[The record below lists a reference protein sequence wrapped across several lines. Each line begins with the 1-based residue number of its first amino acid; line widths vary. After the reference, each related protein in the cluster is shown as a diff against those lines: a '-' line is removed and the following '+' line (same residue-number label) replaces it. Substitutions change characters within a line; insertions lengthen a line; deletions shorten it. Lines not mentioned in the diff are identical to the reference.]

1 MGNDKMTN
9 TTRYWIWL
17 SLCLGFASPKL
28 KRVLS
33 LYNNIKDLYDG
44 GEAELKFC
52 GIFTD
57 NEISKLLKT
66 DLSEVDEIIAKCN
79 ALGYDILDISEN
91 SYPHSLLSIEDPPA
105 VLYVHGK
112 IPDVDNLDTV
122 SIIGTRKA
130 TLYGIRTAFEL
141 GANLSSEGFVV
152 VSGGALGIDCAAHR
166 GVLQSDGITVC
177 VLGCGIDYDYLRE
190 NKAMRT
196 HIAEKGAVISEYPPG
211 TSPSPRNFPQ
221 RNRIISGL
229 SQGLVVV
236 EAPKASGSMITVN
249 LALSQNKDV
258 FSVMGNVDSPYSE
271 GTNILI
277 KDGAIPVTSFE
288 DVLEFYR
295 GVNERLNAKRKFS
308 DDVIKAVPTKLHSS
322 SDFNKVTNAPV
333 PTHKDSNLLNDEERK
348 VYYVLGLEPMHIDA
362 IAETTGI
369 PVHKILRI
377 LSTLEMND
385 FIVNT
390 EGRNYAI
397 K

>member
-1 MGNDKMTN
+1 MNEL
-9 TTRYWIWL
+9 TRYWIWL
-17 SLCLGFASPKL
+17 AHGIGFASPKA
-28 KRVLS
+28 KRILS
-33 LYNNIKDLYDG
+33 LYNNIKELYDG
-44 GEAELKFC
+44 GEMQLRYC

-57 NEISKLLKT
+57 NEIAKLCNT
-66 DLSEVDEIIAKCN
+66 HISAADEIINKCDK
-79 ALGYDILDISEN
+79 LGYDILDISEDA
-91 SYPHSLLSIEDPPA
+91 YPRSLLCIEDPPA

-112 IPDVDNLDTV
+112 MPDTDNLDTISV
-122 SIIGTRKA
+122 IGTRKA

-177 VLGCGIDYDYLRE
+177 VLGCGIDFDYLRE

-196 HIAEKGAVISEYPPG
+196 QIASKGAVISEYPPG
-211 TSPSPRNFPQ
+211 TSASARNFPQ

-229 SQGLVVV
+229 SQGLIVV

-271 GTNILI
+271 GTNALI
-277 KDGAIPVTSFE
+277 KDGAIPVTSYK
-288 DVLEFYR
+288 DVIEFYR
-295 GVNERLNAKRKFS
+295 GVSNKS
-308 DDVIKAVPTKLHSS
+308 DNKHHFPDDIIKSVPSKLHNSS
-322 SDFNKVTNAPV
+322 VLSKNIPV
-333 PTHKDSNLLNDEERK
+333 PTHKDSDSLTDEERQ
-348 VYYVLGLEPMHIDA
+348 VYYILGLEPMHIDT
-362 IAETTGI
+362 IAETSGI
-369 PVHKILRI
+369 PIYKVLRI
-377 LSTLEMND
+377 LSVLEMND
-385 FIVNT
+385 LIVNT